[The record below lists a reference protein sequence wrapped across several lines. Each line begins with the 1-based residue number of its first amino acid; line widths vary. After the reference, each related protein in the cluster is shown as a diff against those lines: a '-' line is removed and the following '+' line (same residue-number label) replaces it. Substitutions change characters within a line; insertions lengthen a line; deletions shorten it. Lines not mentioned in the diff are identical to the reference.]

1 MPALLF
7 ERQAV
12 KLDACISPK
21 RQGSHRTTRNIG
33 PKALIAMVT
42 WWNMV
47 NRQVVRTLSAV

>member
-7 ERQAV
+7 EWQAV